1 VRPQRPLIA
10 RSLPTAVAGGIV
22 ATALACSALLAP
34 AQAATG
40 QLAAAARPV
49 AIARPAT
56 VAAGAPVGVSAAGA
70 DLVNTATGR
79 RLWSRGLNIGR
90 PIASIT
96 KVMTALVVIRAGGLT
111 RKIRISQAV
120 VTYVKEHDGSSAG
133 LHAGDVLTAHQL
145 LEGLLLP
152 SGNDAAFALAGAYG
166 PGWRAFVRKM
176 NAAARRLGMQHT
188 HFANFDGLPWPTE
201 YTTYSTPRDLIIL
214 GRAAMQLAAFRDIV
228 GQRTHYLA
236 ATPQHHAYFWQNTN
250 RLLGSY
256 AGAFGIKTGFTHGAG
271 YSLLF
276 EAQRHGH
283 TLIGVVLDSSGTDPT
298 APFTAARRLLNW
310 GFAVLAA

>member
-1 VRPQRPLIA
+1 MRPQRLLIA
-10 RSLPTAVAGGIV
+10 RPRLAAVAGGIV
-22 ATALACSALLAP
+22 ATALAWSALLAP
-34 AQAATG
+34 AQAATAG
-40 QLAAAARPV
+40 LVAAARPV
-49 AIARPAT
+49 AATAPA
-56 VAAGAPVGVSAAGA
+56 GVSAAGA
-70 DLVNTATGR
+70 DLVNAATGR
-79 RLWSRGLNIGR
+79 RLWSRGLNTER

-96 KVMTALVVIRAGGLT
+96 KVMTALVVIRAGDLT

-120 VTYVKEHDGSSAG
+120 VTYVLEHDGSSAG
-133 LHAGDVLTAHQL
+133 LHAGDILTAHQL
-145 LEGLLLP
+145 LEGMLLP

-176 NAAARRLGMQHT
+176 NATAQALGMRHT

-201 YTTYSTPRDLIIL
+201 YTTYSTPRDLVIL
-214 GRAAMQLAAFRDIV
+214 GRAAMRLAAFRDIV
-228 GQRTHYLA
+228 GQRTHDLA

-250 RLLGSY
+250 HLLGSY

-276 EAQRHGH
+276 EARRHGR

-298 APFTAARRLLNW
+298 ANFTAARRLLNW
-310 GFAVLAA
+310 GFAVLAVA